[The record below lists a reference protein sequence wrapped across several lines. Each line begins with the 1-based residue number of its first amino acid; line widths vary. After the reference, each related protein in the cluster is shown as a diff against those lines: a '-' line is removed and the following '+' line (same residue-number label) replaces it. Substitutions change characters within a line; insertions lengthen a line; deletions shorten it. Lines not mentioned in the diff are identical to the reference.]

1 MKNKE
6 EEANKTIKD
15 KNTNNTIIIAKAINT
30 ISNII
35 TNIIDVISNNIIVI
49 VLKKKNM

>member
-1 MKNKE
+1 MSRTTTTYE
-6 EEANKTIKD
+6 ISLVTAEQIF
-15 KNTNNTIIIAKAINT
+15 NTKAINT